1 MEAADP
7 GGTARREPLV
17 GRRLAELSERQGW
30 VHHVVDAD
38 TGEVLTTPLDRP
50 LAPLSRAERLARLGH
65 RIDLPS
71 PWGPVYRLTPR
82 NPYQAAPLNWVTF
95 YDAAITLPEA
105 QDEVYWSLP
114 QDFHRTA
121 DLPGLRSHF
130 DQPPQQ
136 RCVVTLAFTA
146 ASWLTAAF
154 TS

>member
-7 GGTARREPLV
+7 RGTARREPLV

-82 NPYQAAPLNWVTF
+82 STDSP
-95 YDAAITLPEA
+95 
-105 QDEVYWSLP
+105 
-114 QDFHRTA
+114 
-121 DLPGLRSHF
+121 PGTPARPRHS
-130 DQPPQQ
+130 
-136 RCVVTLAFTA
+136 TG
-146 ASWLTAAF
+146 
-154 TS
+154 

>member
-7 GGTARREPLV
+7 GGTARREPLA

-71 PWGPVYRLTPR
+71 PWDRSTDSPPGTPTR
-82 NPYQAAPLNWVTF
+82 P
-95 YDAAITLPEA
+95 
-105 QDEVYWSLP
+105 
-114 QDFHRTA
+114 R
-121 DLPGLRSHF
+121 RS
-130 DQPPQQ
+130 
-136 RCVVTLAFTA
+136 TG
-146 ASWLTAAF
+146 
-154 TS
+154 